1 MLDIDS
7 LFDKFQ
13 TKADNR
19 FESVD
24 EYFKTNTIET
34 THMSTCV
41 CGCVDITG
49 FFDILRKEYEVVKEF
64 LEYCFEKNYIKK
76 DDETFQLKCATK
88 IQIYTKDCF
97 QKYMYIL
104 KNVLTPSIVKMRLKI
119 DNTENDDSENAYYN
133 IFHVIGWG
141 YYSPSEN
148 EIKELFDFFD
158 SINFDFSIKGIYYDD
173 FLSIGIMTRDL
184 KIISSL
190 LERGAQFTQKV
201 FDYVIKSLYENITSL
216 KEKIDSVNNHIKR
229 LELSENNN
237 KCQYDALQQY
247 VTKQKLYNAIYY
259 SDEIQDLFKPE
270 FLIYDYEKN
279 YDQIDIEFEKIMK
292 EFCVR
297 NQIEY
302 SDKYWD
308 TLFHEFNMQGKR
320 YDTIR
325 PPSVMENFIQV
336 YRLVEQFMSNE
347 MKSQLLKKYMEGSR
361 PIEKIFPDFHQKF
374 CEMFS

>member
-34 THMSTCV
+34 THSSKCV

-104 KNVLTPSIVKMRLKI
+104 KNVLTPSIVKMRIKL
-119 DNTENDDSENAYYN
+119 DNTDNDDSENAYYN
-133 IFHVIGWG
+133 IFHVLGWG
-141 YYSPSEN
+141 YYSPSED
-148 EIKELFDFFD
+148 EVKELFKFFD

-173 FLSIGIMTRDL
+173 FLSIGVILMNPKMIT
-184 KIISSL
+184 SL
-190 LERGAQFTQKV
+190 IERGAQFTPKI
-201 FDYVIKSLYENITSL
+201 FDNFIGKLGRNITVL
-216 KEKIDSVNNHIKR
+216 KKNLDSAQKDVCR
-229 LELSENNN
+229 YESFENKKKFHYEMLHVYN
-237 KCQYDALQQY
+237 
-247 VTKQKLYNAIYY
+247 TKLKLYNLIYY
-259 SDEIQDLFKPE
+259 SDEIQNLLKPE
-270 FLIYDYEKN
+270 FLIYDHEKN
-279 YDQIDIEFEKIMK
+279 YDQIDIEFEKIFR
-292 EFCVR
+292 EFCTK

-302 SDKYWD
+302 SD
-308 TLFHEFNMQGKR
+308 EFNSQSKR
-320 YDTIR
+320 FWTIR

-336 YRLVEQFMSNE
+336 YRLIEQFMSNE
-347 MKSQLLKKYMEGSR
+347 MKSQLKEKYIIGSR
-361 PIEKIFPDFHQKF
+361 PIERVFPDFHQKF
-374 CEMFS
+374 CKMFSQ